1 MKWVNQLL
9 LSTPVTLCS
18 CNVVTTC
25 NIPPWPRSNYSKWT
39 CICIACSDH
48 SKCFTLHVSIHPF
61 THIFLHWWQGA
72 NLLIRIYPILI
83 LTHTRHSFCSLGF
96 SILPKDTSELNW
108 RSSDWWTTSSS
119 YDSQPP
125 ETIKTPTTKQNI
137 LFFSYFCLF
146 LPVTVSV

>member
-83 LTHTRHSFCSLGF
+83 LTHTPQLLQFGVQYLAKGHFG
-96 SILPKDTSELNW
+96 IELTVFWLVDDQLFLWFTASRN
-108 RSSDWWTTSSS
+108 
-119 YDSQPP
+119 YQDSNY
-125 ETIKTPTTKQNI
+125 KTKH